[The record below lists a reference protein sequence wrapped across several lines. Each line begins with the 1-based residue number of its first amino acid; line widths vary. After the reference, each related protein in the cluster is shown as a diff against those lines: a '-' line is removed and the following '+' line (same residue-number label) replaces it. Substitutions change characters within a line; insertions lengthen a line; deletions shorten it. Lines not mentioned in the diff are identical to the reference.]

1 MASPKGFILYR
12 IYYEKC
18 IAYLGRTKQ
27 PLQSRIRG
35 HMFAKPMHRA
45 IDIHNVT
52 RIEYTELST
61 EADMNLYEIYLI
73 NRWKP
78 PLNVDDKALDELT
91 LTLPELQW
99 KEFQP
104 SNWEDWKKH
113 LKSDEMWGWHKK
125 RNDHIVKIFD

>member
-1 MASPKGFILYR
+1 
-12 IYYEKC
+12 
-18 IAYLGRTKQ
+18 
-27 PLQSRIRG
+27 
-35 HMFAKPMHRA
+35 MFAKPMHRA